1 MADDGFEE
9 EKDEEDDNDGD
20 GDDDDKNIQE
30 DEWVFVIFFL
40 LIFFGACCQRGR
52 MRRGYKKILTFCF
65 SSACLEDQQEL
76 HVLFLQLRISS
87 VSCELRIA
95 KTLFM

>member
-1 MADDGFEE
+1 MSVCA
-9 EKDEEDDNDGD
+9 
-20 GDDDDKNIQE
+20 
-30 DEWVFVIFFL
+30 FL
-40 LIFFGACCQRGR
+40 SSHFSLFGACCQRGR

-87 VSCELRIA
+87 VSCELRVA
-95 KTLFM
+95 KTLFFNKFICTLFIF